1 MMHRTL
7 LLMALITSA
16 VSRNDEEL
24 CRDMFESFIEGM
36 SMQPSPQY
44 CRGVS
49 HLNNVLKLT
58 SPVAHAC
65 REYGLELAWSDVVP
79 YFYLLAFQEK
89 SRCGRIP
96 TDAVILQQSL
106 KLGKGGSTAATVI
119 PIDSQKLM
127 VAKFGDSRAVMSRNG
142 VAHQLSVD
150 HEPSNERKYIEKI
163 GGFVSNIP
171 GDVLRVDGQLAV
183 ARAFGDKRLKIHL
196 CSEPDITHQAVGDQN
211 EFVVFTSDGI

>member
-1 MMHRTL
+1 MTTKTKVAGCDDEYASSLQLAYQIPRRSRRRI
-7 LLMALITSA
+7 MAGYD
-16 VSRNDEEL
+16 DE
-24 CRDMFESFIEGM
+24 
-36 SMQPSPQY
+36 
-44 CRGVS
+44 
-49 HLNNVLKLT
+49 
-58 SPVAHAC
+58 
-65 REYGLELAWSDVVP
+65 
-79 YFYLLAFQEK
+79 
-89 SRCGRIP
+89 
-96 TDAVILQQSL
+96 DAVILQQSL
-106 KLGKGGSTAATVI
+106 KLGKDGSTAATVI
-119 PIDSQKLM
+119 PIDGQKLM

-196 CSEPDITHQAVGDQN
+196 SSEPDITHQAVGDQN

>member
-7 LLMALITSA
+7 LIMALITSA

-79 YFYLLAFQEK
+79 YFYLLVFRAK
-89 SRCGRIP
+89 SRCGRTP

-106 KLGKGGSTAATVI
+106 KLGKGGSTTVTGI
-119 PIDSQKLM
+119 PIDGQKLM

-142 VAHQLSVD
+142 VVHQLSVD
-150 HEPSNERKYIEKI
+150 HEPSNERRYIEKR

-171 GDVLRVDGQLAV
+171 GDVPRVDGQLVIAK
-183 ARAFGDKRLKIHL
+183 AFGDKRLKIHL
-196 CSEPDITHQAVGDQN
+196 SSEPDITHQAVGDQN
-211 EFVVFTSDGI
+211 EFIVFASDGI